1 MNMLLKLY
9 SNFKNNIFK
18 YYNTSFI
25 ISIMVST
32 LMDIL
37 VNINRAKYLP
47 STWLAFLFYP
57 MFHKQKHSEKARSK
71 GTKKKKRSK
80 TTDLVIMVG

>member
-32 LMDIL
+32 LMDTL

-47 STWLAFLFYP
+47 STWLAFLFFSKVVYTRKITTVK
-57 MFHKQKHSEKARSK
+57 FKSDKAYLS
-71 GTKKKKRSK
+71 
-80 TTDLVIMVG
+80 I